1 MEPYVILLALS
12 FIVMS
17 CLLFFGKAVKIEIK
31 HTYTQ
36 PEDAHK
42 TEPLRE
48 LTKEELK
55 ELEDAREDAKNMSDT
70 IVSHIRSF
78 LTGED
83 IDDGKSDSTS

>member
-42 TEPLRE
+42 TEPC
-48 LTKEELK
+48 
-55 ELEDAREDAKNMSDT
+55 AS
-70 IVSHIRSF
+70 
-78 LTGED
+78 
-83 IDDGKSDSTS
+83 